1 MTGDRRLSVCVC
13 VCDVDPP
20 AGKQLPMLSS
30 QTVEQKETHF
40 QIQTFQWLFTFILSC
55 LKLISSHINDIT
67 LCQNCHGNWFACHH
81 EFIFFF
87 PPHLVQLVEVGRH
100 QADQLTGAD
109 LIQDSA
115 GQLQCL
121 WSSKGQGSAGA
132 RKSATVCHAPSFAL
146 NFANMTWRGETTG
159 THVLLS
165 YQLGCF
171 VLYQQLVATW
181 EMLDSSDS
189 GT

>member
-121 WSSKGQGSAGA
+121 CSKKFKRSGVSWSAEERNGLPRPLLRSKLRKHDVTRRDNRHPRPIILSAGL
-132 RKSATVCHAPSFAL
+132 F
-146 NFANMTWRGETTG
+146 
-159 THVLLS
+159 
-165 YQLGCF
+165 CF
-171 VLYQQLVATW
+171 VPTTCRYMRDAR
-181 EMLDSSDS
+181 
-189 GT
+189 